1 LVFKNFVFETHDTL
15 YSDFLVKNKLSNSDI
30 MTEKK
35 EEKDRALKEKLA
47 PKQFIK
53 HPINGTKFTL
63 LVSSAKGGVGKSTIA
78 VNLAF
83 ALQNLGMKV
92 GILDAD
98 VYGPSLPKLIKLNEK
113 PKSEDGKALIPL
125 EKYDVQCMSMGF
137 LVDEQ
142 TPMIWRGPMVISA
155 LKTMTQKVLWKDRD
169 VIVIDMPPGTGD
181 TQLTFAQEVKVDGAI
196 IVSTPQDLALLDVKR
211 GIQMFDKTG
220 VKILGLIDNMSFF
233 KGDDGKEY
241 KIFGEGGV
249 EKTAKEFNKNFLGKI
264 PIHQDLRDATDK
276 GDPLTH
282 SDPDHEVS
290 KIFKD
295 IAEKI
300 KLAFQ

>member
-1 LVFKNFVFETHDTL
+1 MSQKPP
-15 YSDFLVKNKLSNSDI
+15 
-30 MTEKK
+30 
-35 EEKDRALKEKLA
+35 
-47 PKQFIK
+47 PKQFVK
-53 HPINGTKFTL
+53 TPINGTKFTL

-83 ALQNLGMKV
+83 ALQNLGLKI

-98 VYGPSLPKLIKLNEK
+98 VYGPSLPKLVNSYEK
-113 PKSEDGKALIPL
+113 PKSKDGKALIPIT
-125 EKYDVQCMSMGF
+125 KYDAQCMSMGL

-155 LKTMTQKVLWKDRD
+155 IKTMTQKVLWENRD
-169 VIVIDMPPGTGD
+169 IIIVDLPPGTGD

-211 GIQMFDKTG
+211 GIKMFDKTG
-220 VKILGLIDNMSFF
+220 VKILGLIDNMSYF

-241 KIFGEGGV
+241 KIFGESGV
-249 EKTAKEFNKNFLGKI
+249 EKTAKEFNKDFLGHL
-264 PIHQDLRDATDK
+264 PIHQDLRNSADK
-276 GDPLTH
+276 GHPLTH
-282 SDPDHEVS
+282 SNQEHEVS
-290 KIFKD
+290 KLFKK

-300 KLAFQ
+300 KLSFQ